1 MAEQPQV
8 AEDVTPE
15 QFFEEL
21 LPAGYAA
28 QREAGEAV
36 PQDFTLQYRVTGAGG
51 GDWVVAIAGGQM
63 TARKGTAADANLTFT
78 LPIDVWRDVV
88 LGRDGA
94 TMAVILPQRRPGRP
108 DNSARAKQ
116 LKGTM
121 AVELA
126 REGKDP
132 LKVEMT
138 FNGAAA
144 PRTVMQIK
152 LGDYVAMQEGRLNG
166 QEAFMTGK
174 MKVQGDMAFLMQL
187 AALNA

>member
-1 MAEQPQV
+1 MAEQAPI
-8 AEDVTPE
+8 AEDITPE
-15 QFFEEL
+15 QFFEQL
-21 LPAGYAA
+21 LPSGFVA
-28 QREAGEAV
+28 QREAGEPM
-36 PQDFTLQYRVTGAGG
+36 PQDFTLQYHVTGPGG

-63 TARKGTAADANLTFT
+63 TARKGTGEANLTFT
-78 LPIDVWRDVV
+78 LPIDAWRDVV

-94 TMAVILPQRRPGRP
+94 TVAVILPQRRPGRP

-138 FNGAAA
+138 FNDAAT
-144 PRTVMQIK
+144 PRTVMQMK
-152 LGDYVAMQEGRLNG
+152 LADYVAMQEGRLNG

-174 MKVQGDMAFLMQL
+174 MKIQGDMAFLMQL